1 MTKIDNVVM
10 LVDITRIHKEG
21 CAISEHTWN
30 DAPQN
35 IKQKN
40 RMENYMHDRVVS
52 LTESVTH

>member
-30 DAPQN
+30 DVPQN
-35 IKQKN
+35 IKQNN
-40 RMENYMHDRVVS
+40 RMDN
-52 LTESVTH
+52 